1 MQRQECFQEI
11 LCIKRKAGE
20 NRSHMEKFMKKYVP
34 ILQVLLFLFMLV
46 FLIHY
51 FRNKKDWR
59 EIALE
64 MEAQAGTKGTYEETA
79 NWQEGILDEMD
90 QAEMKPSDAKGHS
103 VSAGQP
109 DMAGNSVSA
118 GQPDMAGN
126 SVSARQSGL
135 QGNSVSAGQQA
146 LPGQPVAEGQ
156 PAAQGQ
162 SEMPGQPVAEGQTEI
177 PGQSGV
183 EGQSALPGQ
192 PVTEGQSALPEQP
205 AAPLQEEDIYSFLQ
219 GPQSWSNGIS
229 WSGEWCGFEVDGNS
243 FGGFGCG
250 LCCMANVYN
259 TLSPYEV
266 SPWDMYENA
275 KISSGYTPGG
285 GYGAIDWQ
293 EMRCTL
299 EVCGISSELHC
310 KPGTYEEF
318 RQQIR
323 DAKSAIVLVCSGN
336 DNTFW
341 ETTQGHYV
349 NIWLYQEDDTVFLA
363 EPGNR
368 EKNRS
373 RIPLRYVYDALKTGS
388 TFQYLAVK
396 GYAEAENMWRAD
408 GIEEDWCR
416 P

>member
-1 MQRQECFQEI
+1 
-11 LCIKRKAGE
+11 
-20 NRSHMEKFMKKYVP
+20 MEKRMKKYVP
-34 ILQVLLFLFMLV
+34 ILQVLLFLFMLC

-59 EIALE
+59 EVAREIN
-64 MEAQAGTKGTYEETA
+64 AQTEEKGAYGEIET
-79 NWQEGILDEMD
+79 WQKESQDDIE
-90 QAEMKPSDAKGHS
+90 QAEIKQKDLT
-103 VSAGQP
+103 
-109 DMAGNSVSA
+109 N
-118 GQPDMAGN
+118 
-126 SVSARQSGL
+126 
-135 QGNSVSAGQQA
+135 
-146 LPGQPVAEGQ
+146 QPVAAGSPVLPGKSASAEAALRGKSALAEQPVLQQQ
-156 PAAQGQ
+156 PA
-162 SEMPGQPVAEGQTEI
+162 VDI
-177 PGQSGV
+177 
-183 EGQSALPGQ
+183 
-192 PVTEGQSALPEQP
+192 
-205 AAPLQEEDIYSFLQ
+205 QEENIYSFLQ
-219 GPQSWSNGIS
+219 GPGSWSAGVS
-229 WSGEWCGFEVDGNS
+229 WSGEWCRFEVDGNS
-243 FGGFGCG
+243 FGSFGCG

-266 SPWDMYENA
+266 SPWDMYEHA

-310 KPGTYEEF
+310 KPETYEEF
-318 RQQIR
+318 QQQIR

-341 ETTQGHYV
+341 QTTQGHYV

-396 GYAEAENMWRAD
+396 DYVEAENMWRAD
-408 GIEEDWCR
+408 GIEESWCR

>member
-1 MQRQECFQEI
+1 
-11 LCIKRKAGE
+11 
-20 NRSHMEKFMKKYVP
+20 MEKFTKKYLP

-51 FRNKKDWR
+51 FKNKKDWR

-64 MEAQAGTKGTYEETA
+64 VEAQAGEKGTYEETA
-79 NWQEGILDEMD
+79 NGRDESPD
-90 QAEMKPSDAKGHS
+90 EIEQAQMKPSDLK
-103 VSAGQP
+103 
-109 DMAGNSVSA
+109 GNSVSA
-118 GQPDMAGN
+118 GRPDRTEN
-126 SVSARQSGL
+126 SVSARQTNRTE
-135 QGNSVSAGQQA
+135 NSASANQQA
-146 LPGQPVAEGQ
+146 LPGNSAATGQMALPGQSAAEGQSTLPGQ
-156 PAAQGQ
+156 PAA
-162 SEMPGQPVAEGQTEI
+162 EGQLT
-177 PGQSGV
+177 
-183 EGQSALPGQ
+183 LPGQ
-192 PVTEGQSALPEQP
+192 PAAEAQSILPGLL
-205 AAPLQEEDIYSFLQ
+205 AAPIREEDIYSFLQ
-219 GPQSWSNGIS
+219 GPQSWSGGVS
-229 WSGEWCGFEVDGNS
+229 WSGEWCRFEVDGNS
-243 FGGFGCG
+243 FGSFGCG

-266 SPWDMYENA
+266 SPWDMYEHA

-299 EVCGISSELHC
+299 ETCGISGELHS
-310 KPGTYEEF
+310 KPETYEEF

-323 DAKSAIVLVCSGN
+323 EAKSAIVLVCSGN
-336 DNTFW
+336 DNSFW
-341 ETTQGHYV
+341 AATQGHYV

-363 EPGNR
+363 DPGNR

-388 TFQYLAVK
+388 TFQYFAVK
-396 GYAEAENMWRAD
+396 NYAEAENMWRAD